1 MNSSERF
8 RYFNQSDI
16 FNLKPPKNPKEFLL
30 NDNIKQNKIKE
41 EKSKS
46 QKNII
51 EINNNNNN
59 NKKNIDHLSYLYNNN
74 NDNNNNSNNNIHK
87 KNFIKELRKQ
97 IKEDSMDF
105 SNTKVH
111 DLYLKNKSKA
121 NGDLNLLKTNNKI
134 KDDFLTTNLI
144 FNKYME
150 ARVDK
155 YKKIFKNKNNS
166 TKNIYDKKYY
176 KKTSTTTKNTSNLNY
191 NPNCNS
197 KNNKINFYKSNIF
210 NDTEKNKLNETYEP
224 KTERKSNENN
234 IKINIKKHIKKDI
247 EYLPKID
254 WQNATTEIWTK
265 GMEESE
271 EYKKNKKN
279 NNNYPKKNLLNKL
292 NSNDS
297 SDKIFS
303 EKINKKYNG
312 ITENFRVN
320 NLFEIDGINN
330 NKNFNIDFV
339 KKIFSKNGLHFFGE
353 KVDSEFSN
361 DGKAKFYVRK
371 DVEDKNYEK
380 KIEKALKEVKIEE
393 GFDVKEIKNK
403 NNENLVLVKKNPKI
417 KQNWMKNKL
426 NMKKPETKKK

>member
-16 FNLKPPKNPKEFLL
+16 FNLKPPKNPNEFLL
-30 NDNIKQNKIKE
+30 NDNVNKNKIKE
-41 EKSKS
+41 ELSKS

-51 EINNNNNN
+51 NEINYN
-59 NKKNIDHLSYLYNNN
+59 NKKNIDHLSYLYNND
-74 NDNNNNSNNNIHK
+74 DNNNNNTK

-166 TKNIYDKKYY
+166 TKNIYDPKKFF
-176 KKTSTTTKNTSNLNY
+176 KKTSNINSKNTSNLNY
-191 NPNCNS
+191 NPNNNS
-197 KNNKINFYKSNIF
+197 IKNKINFYKSNIF
-210 NDTEKNKLNETYEP
+210 NDTEKSKLDETFEP
-224 KTERKSNENN
+224 KTERKNINSNNN
-234 IKINIKKHIKKDI
+234 NNIKKHIKKDI
-247 EYLPKID
+247 EYLPKLD

-271 EYKKNKKN
+271 EYKKNKN
-279 NNNYPKKNLLNKL
+279 DNNNYPKKNLLNKL

-303 EKINKKYNG
+303 ENINKKYNG

-339 KKIFSKNGLHFFGE
+339 KKIFNKNGLHFFGE

-403 NNENLVLVKKNPKI
+403 NNENVILVKKNPKI

-426 NMKKPETKKK
+426 NMKKTENKKK

>member
-16 FNLKPPKNPKEFLL
+16 FNLKPPKNPNEFLL
-30 NDNIKQNKIKE
+30 NDNVNKNKIKE
-41 EKSKS
+41 ELSKS

-51 EINNNNNN
+51 NEINYN
-59 NKKNIDHLSYLYNNN
+59 NKKNIDHLSYLYNND
-74 NDNNNNSNNNIHK
+74 DNNNYTK

-105 SNTKVH
+105 NNTKVH
-111 DLYLKNKSKA
+111 DLYLKNKNKA
-121 NGDLNLLKTNNKI
+121 NGDLNLLKTNNKNN
-134 KDDFLTTNLI
+134 DFLTTNLI

-166 TKNIYDKKYY
+166 TKNIYDPKKFF
-176 KKTSTTTKNTSNLNY
+176 KKTSNINSKNTSNLNY
-191 NPNCNS
+191 NPNNNS
-197 KNNKINFYKSNIF
+197 IKNKINFYKSNIF
-210 NDTEKNKLNETYEP
+210 NDTEKSKLNETFEP
-224 KTERKSNENN
+224 KTERKN
-234 IKINIKKHIKKDI
+234 IKNNNNNNIKKHIKKDI
-247 EYLPKID
+247 EYLPKLD

-271 EYKKNKKN
+271 EYKKNKN
-279 NNNYPKKNLLNKL
+279 DNNNYPKKNLLNKL

-303 EKINKKYNG
+303 ENINKKYNG

-330 NKNFNIDFV
+330 NNKNFNIDFV
-339 KKIFSKNGLHFFGE
+339 KKIFNKNGLHFFGE

-403 NNENLVLVKKNPKI
+403 NNENVILVKKNPKI

>member
-16 FNLKPPKNPKEFLL
+16 FNLKPPKNPNEFLL
-30 NDNIKQNKIKE
+30 NDNVKQNKIKE
-41 EKSKS
+41 ELSKS

-51 EINNNNNN
+51 NEINYN
-59 NKKNIDHLSYLYNNN
+59 NKKNIDHLSYLYNN
-74 NDNNNNSNNNIHK
+74 DNNNNYTK

-105 SNTKVH
+105 NNTKVH
-111 DLYLKNKSKA
+111 DLYLKNKNKA
-121 NGDLNLLKTNNKI
+121 NGDLNLLKTNNKNN
-134 KDDFLTTNLI
+134 DFLTTNLI

-166 TKNIYDKKYY
+166 TKNIYDPKKFF
-176 KKTSTTTKNTSNLNY
+176 KKTPNITKNTSNLNY
-191 NPNCNS
+191 NPNNNS
-197 KNNKINFYKSNIF
+197 IKNKINFYKSNIF
-210 NDTEKNKLNETYEP
+210 NDTEKSKLNETFEP
-224 KTERKSNENN
+224 KTERKN
-234 IKINIKKHIKKDI
+234 IKTNNNNNIKKHIKKDI
-247 EYLPKID
+247 EYLPKLD

-271 EYKKNKKN
+271 EYKKNKNN

-303 EKINKKYNG
+303 ENINKKYNG

-330 NKNFNIDFV
+330 NNKNFNIDFV
-339 KKIFSKNGLHFFGE
+339 KKIFNKNGLHFFGE

-361 DGKAKFYVRK
+361 GGKAKFYVRK

-403 NNENLVLVKKNPKI
+403 NNENVILVKKNPKI

-426 NMKKPETKKK
+426 NMKKPENKKK

>member
-16 FNLKPPKNPKEFLL
+16 FNLKPPKNPNEFLL
-30 NDNIKQNKIKE
+30 NDNVNKNKIKE
-41 EKSKS
+41 ELSKS

-51 EINNNNNN
+51 NEINYN
-59 NKKNIDHLSYLYNNN
+59 NKKNIDHLSYLYNND
-74 NDNNNNSNNNIHK
+74 DNNNYTK

-105 SNTKVH
+105 NNTKVH
-111 DLYLKNKSKA
+111 DLYLKNKNKA
-121 NGDLNLLKTNNKI
+121 NGDLNLLKTNNKNN
-134 KDDFLTTNLI
+134 DFLTTNLI

-166 TKNIYDKKYY
+166 TKNIYDPKKFF
-176 KKTSTTTKNTSNLNY
+176 KKTSNINSKNTSNLNY
-191 NPNCNS
+191 NPNNNS
-197 KNNKINFYKSNIF
+197 IKNKINFYKSNIF
-210 NDTEKNKLNETYEP
+210 NDTEKSKLNETFEP
-224 KTERKSNENN
+224 KTERKNINSNNN
-234 IKINIKKHIKKDI
+234 NNNNIKKHIKKDI
-247 EYLPKID
+247 EYLPKLD

-271 EYKKNKKN
+271 EYKKNKN
-279 NNNYPKKNLLNKL
+279 DNNNYPKKNLLNKL

-303 EKINKKYNG
+303 ENINKKYNG

-403 NNENLVLVKKNPKI
+403 NNENVILVKKNPKI

-426 NMKKPETKKK
+426 NMKKTENKKK

>member
-1 MNSSERF
+1 
-8 RYFNQSDI
+8 
-16 FNLKPPKNPKEFLL
+16 
-30 NDNIKQNKIKE
+30 
-41 EKSKS
+41 
-46 QKNII
+46 
-51 EINNNNNN
+51 
-59 NKKNIDHLSYLYNNN
+59 
-74 NDNNNNSNNNIHK
+74 
-87 KNFIKELRKQ
+87 
-97 IKEDSMDF
+97 
-105 SNTKVH
+105 
-111 DLYLKNKSKA
+111 
-121 NGDLNLLKTNNKI
+121 
-134 KDDFLTTNLI
+134 
-144 FNKYME
+144 ME

-166 TKNIYDKKYY
+166 TKNIYDPKKFF
-176 KKTSTTTKNTSNLNY
+176 KKTSNINSKNTSNLNY
-191 NPNCNS
+191 NPNNNS
-197 KNNKINFYKSNIF
+197 IKNKINFYKSNIF
-210 NDTEKNKLNETYEP
+210 NDTEKNKLNETFEP
-224 KTERKSNENN
+224 KTERKNINSNNN
-234 IKINIKKHIKKDI
+234 NNIKKHIKKDI
-247 EYLPKID
+247 EYLPKLD

-271 EYKKNKKN
+271 EYKKNKNN

-330 NKNFNIDFV
+330 NNKNFNIDFV
-339 KKIFSKNGLHFFGE
+339 KKIFNKNGLHFFGE

-403 NNENLVLVKKNPKI
+403 NNDNLILVKKNPKI

-426 NMKKPETKKK
+426 NMKKTENKKK